1 MRRLSRAFALLLA
14 LLAIPALAAS
24 ARAAETE
31 EVFAVLGDT
40 VIPAAEFE
48 ANFHAG
54 VRERFYHGS
63 VPAADLAGFR
73 REVAREMI
81 DRLLLLREAERLGIG
96 PDEAAVETELER
108 RAGILAA
115 SPDPAQARSM
125 LRERLLADSVLDRLR
140 TRIEDVPPP
149 GRDAAQAYW
158 RAHPDKFTTPER
170 LRLSVI
176 LLKVEPWAPDTAW
189 NAAHEEALR
198 LEARL
203 REGASFSE
211 LARLHSADASAAHG
225 GDLGYVHGGMLSREA
240 QEVVD
245 GMEPGEIS
253 APVPILQGVALFH
266 LAERIAPELNAF
278 VQVDERARELLHRE
292 LRAQAWEGALERLRR
307 DTPVTVNEALVD
319 GI

>member
-1 MRRLSRAFALLLA
+1 MRRLSRAFALLLT
-14 LLAIPALAAS
+14 LFAIPALAAD
-24 ARAAETE
+24 AAAAETE
-31 EVFAVLGDT
+31 EVFAVVGDA

-48 ANFHAG
+48 ANFFAG

-63 VPAADLAGFR
+63 VPAADLAEFR
-73 REVAREMI
+73 REVARAMI
-81 DRLLLLREAERLGIG
+81 DRLLLLREADRLGIE
-96 PDEAAVETELER
+96 PDEAAVEADIAR
-108 RAGILAA
+108 RAGVLAA
-115 SPDPAQARSM
+115 SPDPAQARGI

-140 TRIEDVPPP
+140 ARIEAVPAP
-149 GRDAAQAYW
+149 GRDAVQAYW

-189 NAAHEEALR
+189 NGARDEAQR
-198 LEARL
+198 LETRL
-203 REGASFSE
+203 RDGAAFAE
-211 LARLHSADASAAHG
+211 LARLHSADASATQG

-245 GMEPGEIS
+245 RMAPGEIS
-253 APVPILQGVALFH
+253 APVPLLQGVALFR

-278 VQVDERARELLHRE
+278 EQVEERARELLHRE
-292 LRAQAWEGALERLRR
+292 LRAQAWDEALDRLRR
-307 DTPVTVNEALVD
+307 ETPVTVNEALVD

>member
-14 LLAIPALAAS
+14 LLAIPVLAAEES
-24 ARAAETE
+24 AAETE
-31 EVFAVLGDT
+31 EIFAVLGDT

-63 VPAADLAGFR
+63 VPAADLAEFR
-73 REVAREMI
+73 REVARAMI

-96 PDEAAVETELER
+96 PDEAAVDADLER

-115 SPDPAQARSM
+115 SPDPAQARRV
-125 LRERLLADSVLDRLR
+125 LRERLLADSVLDRFR
-140 TRIEDVPPP
+140 ARIEAVPAPE
-149 GRDAAQAYW
+149 RDAVQAYW
-158 RAHPDKFTTPER
+158 RAHPDRFTTPER

-189 NAAHEEALR
+189 SGAHEEALR

-203 REGASFSE
+203 RGGAAFAD
-211 LARLHSADASAAHG
+211 LARLHSGDASAAQG

-245 GMEPGEIS
+245 SMAPGEIS
-253 APVPILQGVALFH
+253 APVPLLQGVALFQ
-266 LAERIAPELNAF
+266 LAERVAPELNAF
-278 VQVDERARELLHRE
+278 EQVEERARELLHRE
-292 LRAQAWEGALERLRR
+292 LRAQAWEEALEKLRR
-307 DTPVTVNEALVD
+307 DTPVTVNQALVD